1 MRHNDADWDCLVL
14 DGCQS
19 CVYALH
25 VPTQHLG
32 TVAAYNAH
40 LGKLGMLLKVTYIRE
55 RLC

>member
-19 CVYALH
+19 CAYALH